1 MEPFL
6 IPVPVETG
14 SHILSSWVDPVH
26 TVCSRVQT
34 MVWLCQWFGFLNAHK
49 CQCMQLLLDLCPES
63 GRNDY
68 IFPEITNF
76 LFCFCFVFVSSGSF
90 ISFIFIFLMNTC

>member
-6 IPVPVETG
+6 IPLPVETG

-34 MVWLCQWFGFLNAHK
+34 MVWLPMVRIFK
-49 CQCMQLLLDLCPES
+49 CAQMS
-63 GRNDY
+63 VHA
-68 IFPEITNF
+68 IA
-76 LFCFCFVFVSSGSF
+76 S
-90 ISFIFIFLMNTC
+90 